1 MDPPISSLPRHLSR
15 SSPETTLTAR
25 SATESREGTVEKFDI
40 RDMTK
45 GVDEALARTTN
56 PHHRAILKNY
66 RRHGLLEVSGL
77 WQEILSPR
85 MTVDEPYYRIMFH
98 DRTEIYDGMEA
109 VRGLYS
115 GLAEMDPM
123 LFGPIDEKVAVADW
137 GFAAESKFDVYL
149 PGSEL
154 AKIGYTVEDENALHR
169 ARIPVAFMWH
179 YTADARLI
187 GENVY
192 QDWGTAQIEVAD
204 PSDLITIAEARE
216 RLAPLLQNEPA

>member
-1 MDPPISSLPRHLSR
+1 M
-15 SSPETTLTAR
+15 
-25 SATESREGTVEKFDI
+25 EKFDI

-45 GVDEALARTTN
+45 GVDEALAVTTD

-77 WQEILSPR
+77 WQEILSPA

-98 DRTEIYDGMEA
+98 DHTEVYDGMNA

-115 GLAEMDPM
+115 GLAAMDPM
-123 LFGPIDEKVAVADW
+123 LFGPIEEKIAVADW
-137 GFAAESKFDVYL
+137 GFAAESMFDVYL

-154 AKIGYTVEDENALHR
+154 TSIGLAVEDEDALHR
-169 ARIPVAFMWH
+169 ARIPVAFFWH
-179 YTADARLI
+179 YTRDARLI

-192 QDWGTAQIEVAD
+192 QDWGAAQIEVAD
-204 PSDLITIAEARE
+204 PSDLMSIAEARK
-216 RLAPLLQNEPA
+216 RLAPLLENEPA

>member
-1 MDPPISSLPRHLSR
+1 M
-15 SSPETTLTAR
+15 
-25 SATESREGTVEKFDI
+25 EKFDI

-45 GVDEALARTTN
+45 GVDEALAATTD

-77 WQEILSPR
+77 WQEILSPA
-85 MTVDEPYYRIMFH
+85 MTVAEPSYRIMYH
-98 DRTEIYDGMEA
+98 NRTEVYEGMDA

-123 LFGPIDEKVAVADW
+123 LFGPIDEKIAVADW

-154 AKIGYTVEDENALHR
+154 ANIGYDVEDSDTLHR
-169 ARIPVAFMWH
+169 ARVPVAFIWH
-179 YTADARLI
+179 YTRDALLI

-192 QDWGTAQIEVAD
+192 QDWGAAQIEVAD
-204 PSDLITIAEARE
+204 PADLITIGEARE
-216 RLAPLLQNEPA
+216 RLAPLLENEPA